1 MHRWHPRHTTT
12 TFALGEMNNR
22 CEYTSFAITWNT
34 KHCTQVTE
42 DLNCI
47 DSALAMTGRSTWES
61 THSQCLAGDSKHRDR
76 PCNNHRM
83 THWLKTASHHR
94 CTHLHY
100 LLYRTA
106 DMCHWRHDHF
116 LIGSGSQID
125 VLLPLKDIQM
135 IRPHVALSTKLPAR
149 VDNNK
154 VESTIMNFKFI
165 KLLVFK
171 SSSNKP
177 STAAS
182 IGAKGQVY
190 QLLVELW
197 TFDPSAESP
206 HGVPLGPLG
215 PVPWTRWRRARL
227 PQWEKR
233 WVLWHSPCG
242 QKSSRSEPLAKKVTP
257 KNMLKKKNI
266 ISLFSSPTSRFSL
279 QQDAVPNEL
288 NAFAACSADCNGVSC
303 GVRGSRNSSAAL
315 RNSCNCSW
323 SQTEFKTIELL
334 LKPVVF
340 KFFYFQLES
349 LSQKIA

>member
-1 MHRWHPRHTTT
+1 
-12 TFALGEMNNR
+12 
-22 CEYTSFAITWNT
+22 
-34 KHCTQVTE
+34 
-42 DLNCI
+42 
-47 DSALAMTGRSTWES
+47 
-61 THSQCLAGDSKHRDR
+61 
-76 PCNNHRM
+76 
-83 THWLKTASHHR
+83 
-94 CTHLHY
+94 
-100 LLYRTA
+100 
-106 DMCHWRHDHF
+106 MCHWRHDHF

-215 PVPWTRWRRARL
+215 PVLWTRWRRARL

-233 WVLWHSPCG
+233 
-242 QKSSRSEPLAKKVTP
+242 
-257 KNMLKKKNI
+257 
-266 ISLFSSPTSRFSL
+266 
-279 QQDAVPNEL
+279 
-288 NAFAACSADCNGVSC
+288 
-303 GVRGSRNSSAAL
+303 
-315 RNSCNCSW
+315 
-323 SQTEFKTIELL
+323 
-334 LKPVVF
+334 
-340 KFFYFQLES
+340 
-349 LSQKIA
+349 